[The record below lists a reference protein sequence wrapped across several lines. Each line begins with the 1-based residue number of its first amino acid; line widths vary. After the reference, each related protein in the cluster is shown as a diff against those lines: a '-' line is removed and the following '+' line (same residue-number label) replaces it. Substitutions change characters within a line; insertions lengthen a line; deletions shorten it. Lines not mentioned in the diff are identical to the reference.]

1 MAKRLGD
8 KLLEAGLISKVQLE
22 RALAHQRITGLRLGD
37 CLVECFLLD
46 ETVLLRFL
54 AAEFRTRYVTSER
67 LAKVNVEPQ
76 VLDSVPVRLAEAH
89 QFVPIAA
96 DFERRM
102 LSVVMATPQ
111 NESLVSEICQA
122 CNLDEV
128 VSFISTRGAISAAI
142 RRLYYAESDAFEALN
157 RRSTGREAGN
167 GSSGRHVMA
176 TSGPHSTQVFG
187 LPGHV
192 SERDYHEMIE
202 VLVGHGETAAKRRGH
217 SAFVSR
223 LSGAVGEHLRLGPKN
238 TAALKMAAL
247 LHDFGKPPQTHFS
260 HLSIERNAPSRAEA
274 AAIADL
280 PLSLLESLRLT
291 GPVRSVIAEQ
301 YEAVDGSGLPQGLTK
316 DEIHIGARILAV
328 VDAFWELTRDG
339 NSPTSP
345 TQAMASLATHA
356 GTRFDPVVVDSLRS
370 VLHGLRLRLELIN
383 EGRKVV
389 VAEPDAVLS
398 AQLEEALSHAEV
410 LSQTVTHIDVLQE
423 ILSAQH
429 CAALVMSTA
438 LGIEPVSAMVNMV
451 RGQVGQ
457 TAVPIVVLG
466 KPEDDV
472 QVERMLLAGV
482 SQFIPSPWSSS
493 VVANTV
499 AAAMQRA
506 VGLGAVGHLVRGSAA
521 EMPLSEV
528 VELLSSRRKSGRLGF
543 ASVGTSGWIHFEEG
557 QMVYAYSGPMRGRE
571 AVSMLLQNLRCDFEF
586 DPEALLTEMPNITP
600 GDFDF

>member
-8 KLLEAGLISKVQLE
+8 KLLEAGLISKAQLD

-37 CLVECFLLD
+37 CLVECELLD
-46 ETVLLRFL
+46 ETLLLRFL
-54 AAEFRTRYVTSER
+54 AAEFRTRYVTRER

-128 VSFISTRGAISAAI
+128 VSFISTRAAIAAAI
-142 RRLYYAESDAFEALN
+142 RRLYYAESDAFEVLH
-157 RRSTGREAGN
+157 RRPMGRDVGP
-167 GSSGRHVMA
+167 GSSARYVMPM
-176 TSGPHSTQVFG
+176 SGAHSTQVFG

-192 SERDYHEMIE
+192 SERDYHEVIE
-202 VLVGHGETAAKRRGH
+202 VLVGHGEATAKRRGH
-217 SAFVSR
+217 SSFVSR
-223 LSGAVGEHLRLGPKN
+223 LSGAVAEHLRLGPKN
-238 TAALKMAAL
+238 TTALKMAAL
-247 LHDFGKPPQTHFS
+247 LHDFGKPSQSHFS

-274 AAIADL
+274 VTIADL

-291 GPVRSVIAEQ
+291 GPVRSMIAEQ
-301 YEAVDGSGLPQGLTK
+301 YESVDGSGLPQGLGK

-339 NSPTSP
+339 TNPLTPTL
-345 TQAMASLATHA
+345 ALAALATHA
-356 GTRFDPVVVDSLRS
+356 GTRFDPAVVDGLRS
-370 VLHGLRLRLELIN
+370 VLQGLRLRLGLIN

-389 VAEPDAVLS
+389 LAEPDAALS
-398 AQLEEALSHAEV
+398 TQLEEALSHNEV
-410 LSQTVTHIDVLQE
+410 LSQTVAHVDALQE
-423 ILSAQH
+423 LLGDQH
-429 CAALVMSTA
+429 CAVLVMSTT
-438 LGIEPVSAMVNMV
+438 LGLEPVSAIVNMV
-451 RGQVGQ
+451 RGQLGL
-457 TAVPIVVLG
+457 TAVPIIILG

-482 SQFIPSPWSSS
+482 SEFIPSPWTPG
-493 VVANTV
+493 VVATTV
-499 AAAMQRA
+499 AAALQRA
-506 VGLGAVGHLVRGSAA
+506 VGFGAVGHVVRGSAA
-521 EMPLSEV
+521 EIPLAEV
-528 VELLSSRRKSGRLGF
+528 VELLGNRRKSGRLAV
-543 ASVGTSGWIHFEEG
+543 ASAGVSGWIHFEEG
-557 QMVYAYSGPMRGRE
+557 QMVYAQSGTMRGRE
-571 AVSMLLQNLRCDFEF
+571 AASMLLQNLHCDFEF
-586 DPEALLTEMPNITP
+586 DPEALLTVMPNITP